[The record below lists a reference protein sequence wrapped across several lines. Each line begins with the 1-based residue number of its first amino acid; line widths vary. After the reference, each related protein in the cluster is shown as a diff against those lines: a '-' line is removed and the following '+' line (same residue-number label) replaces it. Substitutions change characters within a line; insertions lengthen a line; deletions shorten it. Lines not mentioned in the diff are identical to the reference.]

1 MNLFPYEPTLN
12 LLSFDGIANYY
23 GPILASCE
31 AQDYFEAL
39 LTTVPWRNDEAF
51 IWGKRIVTA
60 RKVAWYGDSSY
71 SCSYSGTTKIALPW
85 TKELRTLKSLVEE
98 KVECL
103 FNSCLCNLYHDGS
116 EGMGWHSDDEKAL
129 GQNTAIGSL
138 SLGAERKFS
147 LRHKRKGDSPSI
159 SIQLENGSLLVMK
172 GTTQTFWQHSLPKS
186 AKIAKPRINL
196 TFRTIVLGEAGG
208 SAVGSAI
215 ERLTPSGSPRVTG
228 NHETRRMAHATR
240 GCATRS
246 SSGSV

>member
-1 MNLFPYEPTLN
+1 MNLFPYEPTHN
-12 LLSFDGIANYY
+12 LLPFDGIANYY

-31 AQDYFEAL
+31 AEDYLEAL
-39 LTTVPWRNDEAF
+39 LATIPWRNDEAV
-51 IWGKRIVTA
+51 IYGKRFVTA

-71 SCSYSGTTKIALPW
+71 SYTYSGATKIALPW

-98 KVECL
+98 KVGCL
-103 FNSCLCNLYHDGS
+103 FNSCLCNLYHNGK

-129 GQNTAIGSL
+129 GKNTAIGSL

-172 GTTQTFWQHSLPKS
+172 GATQTFWQHSLPKS

-196 TFRTIVLGEAGG
+196 TFRTIVLEDVPRTSQASNDFKVFPG
-208 SAVGSAI
+208 
-215 ERLTPSGSPRVTG
+215 LTK
-228 NHETRRMAHATR
+228 
-240 GCATRS
+240 
-246 SSGSV
+246 